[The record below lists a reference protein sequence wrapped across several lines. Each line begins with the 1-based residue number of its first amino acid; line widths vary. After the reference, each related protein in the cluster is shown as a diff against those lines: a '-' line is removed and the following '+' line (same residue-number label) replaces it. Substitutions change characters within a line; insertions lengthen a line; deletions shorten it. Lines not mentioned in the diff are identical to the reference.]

1 MRIRCCFLPPLALGP
16 SQGVPK
22 PVLNPRRS
30 LKASLCGFFL
40 WLVQCR
46 FFLSLNLCIPVHRNW
61 SSIPPTLVGIR
72 MIRKQPP
79 IVRVSSEQKYRSWW
93 LPSAA
98 HRPILHLS
106 FMSGRLTSMV
116 WFIHAPGA
124 LCLVGFN
131 QREVPGEFRNG
142 SRSEWQG
149 CSFLCPFVG
158 PTVVPAPLQRVSAAG
173 GWPVSTVTA
182 LGRAQ

>member
-1 MRIRCCFLPPLALGP
+1 MWIFLVVG
-16 SQGVPK
+16 
-22 PVLNPRRS
+22 PVL
-30 LKASLCGFFL
+30 
-40 WLVQCR
+40 
-46 FFLSLNLCIPVHRNW
+46 FLSLMLLNLCIPVHRDW
-61 SSIPPTLVGIR
+61 SSIPPTIVGIR

-79 IVRVSSEQKYRSWW
+79 TVGLSSEHKYGSWW
-93 LPSAA
+93 LPSPAC
-98 HRPILHLS
+98 RSILHLS
-106 FMSGRLTSMV
+106 FMSRRLMSMV

-142 SRSEWQG
+142 SRSEQQG

-158 PTVVPAPLQRVSAAG
+158 PSVVPAPLQRVLAAG